1 MRIHRRGCGCMPS
14 ESTSRS
20 GTPAAAGTRPGLT
33 DPRVVHLWDAKDTS
47 GAWLAG
53 NVQGLPG
60 RRLGHLPAV
69 RARGHLDQRAEP
81 SAGLRRSGL
90 QTGSSSSARR
100 WTRSSPHPGKP
111 QEEDWREGRGIE
123 AGAGS
128 PNLPLG
134 VCGCW
139 AGVSW
144 TALGVAR
151 PSSYRALQDQR
162 AGPAQTPWDQPSCNP
177 EHTSALAPGSQPTG
191 HRQLRNPKSKRL
203 LSQQTSRPRQGCS
216 QEVAQQF

>member
-1 MRIHRRGCGCMPS
+1 MGRQGHLGGLAGRQRPGATRAATGTPTCCSGPRPPGPA
-14 ESTSRS
+14 SRALC
-20 GTPAAAGTRPGLT
+20 GTPA
-33 DPRVVHLWDAKDTS
+33 PRS
-47 GAWLAG
+47 
-53 NVQGLPG
+53 
-60 RRLGHLPAV
+60 
-69 RARGHLDQRAEP
+69 
-81 SAGLRRSGL
+81 S
-90 QTGSSSSARR
+90 TGSSSSARR

-111 QEEDWREGRGIE
+111 QEGAWREGRGIE

-151 PSSYRALQDQR
+151 PSSTRALQDQR
-162 AGPAQTPWDQPSCNP
+162 AGPAQTPWDQPSCDP